1 MEDKILEKSY
11 DYLMRYEN
19 AEKKLLGDKVFSN
32 PKLFI
37 VQFHIQIC
45 TMNHKI

>member
-1 MEDKILEKSY
+1 MNEQAK
-11 DYLMRYEN
+11 DYLLNQEN
-19 AEKKLLGDKVFSN
+19 FSLVERLKAEEDLNFK

>member
-1 MEDKILEKSY
+1 MKITRIGMREKIKI
-11 DYLMRYEN
+11 E
-19 AEKKLLGDKVFSN
+19 EIFIK

>member
-1 MEDKILEKSY
+1 MSNKELIDAVGKYIDK
-11 DYLMRYEN
+11 
-19 AEKKLLGDKVFSN
+19 